1 MTKRFFTAI
10 ILLYTFNSICMDE
23 NSQGLKEIAHLLHP
37 THISSQEQGTAEVN
51 NYLPKIKASLDNN
64 DLKTLANTIYEIYV
78 KLEQY
83 AYKKIDLESTLFT
96 LALIDRFSIGKEDI
110 NDESIDPHI
119 LKHNKKTVDKYFE
132 ASCNLIRTYTDN
144 QETFQN
150 NEIHQD
156 NILQSLSEGIES
168 LSNTIISYSHFGLIT
183 IFYQMGFMT
192 EEFISN
198 AIEYLQEQWVDIII
212 NLMHKN
218 NIKKSIIDEVA
229 KAIYRNIFNNEFIDY
244 QLLIQQI
251 DEQQND
257 LNKNS
262 INSIKDYLKRL
273 EKIAQY
279 CNYAI

>member
-23 NSQGLKEIAHLLHP
+23 NSQGLKGIAQLLH
-37 THISSQEQGTAEVN
+37 TTQISSQERGTAEVN

-64 DLKTLANTIYEIYV
+64 DLKTLANIIYEIYI

-279 CNYAI
+279 CNYTI